1 MVRTS
6 LLPLLVFCLAGC
18 GLDEPTRTSDPAEIA
33 KAAREAKAAGQTE
46 AQKSKVVFLYF
57 TAAWCGP
64 CRQVKPLFQQSK
76 ADFPD
81 VRFRELDI
89 DAPEN
94 MELASKYKV
103 NAIPHFFV
111 VVDGRTVASHT
122 GAFAT
127 KGQMANFLRPHTMKS
142 PE

>member
-1 MVRTS
+1 MVRS
-6 LLPLLVFCLAGC
+6 FAWVLGLMCVAGC
-18 GLDEPTRTSDPAEIA
+18 GLDEPTRTNDPAEIA
-33 KAAREAKAAGQTE
+33 KAARAAKGTVESE
-46 AQKSKVVFLYF
+46 AQHSKVEFLYF

-76 ADFPD
+76 ADFPE
-81 VRFRELDI
+81 VQFRELDI

-94 MELASKYKV
+94 RELASKYKV

-111 VVDGRTVASHT
+111 VVDGRTVGSHK

-127 KGQMANFLRPHTMKS
+127 KGQMANFLRTYAKQPAK
-142 PE
+142 